1 MISESNGEVSA
12 TCSISTGRNA
22 MDDST
27 YTRNA
32 FRSAGGIRQGH
43 FLVRSGHHTAE
54 FWEKFALFQQP
65 ALASKVLSRL
75 AARLRNFEGTHVAG
89 PSQGGL
95 IACFELARL
104 LGLPAI
110 FAEKSRR
117 PERFVIQRG
126 TKLGLTDKVIVVDD
140 LVSSGKTLG
149 AVIDVVRASGA
160 KVVGAAAIIDRR
172 ATIRNPL
179 PIDVPVQ
186 SLLTLDG
193 PPTWEPAVCP
203 LCVAGKQLL
212 HPRTMS
218 PVVDD
223 DGDLWDNI

>member
-1 MISESNGEVSA
+1 
-12 TCSISTGRNA
+12 
-22 MDDST
+22 MDDAT

-65 ALASKVLSRL
+65 ALALNVLSRL
-75 AARLRNFEGTHVAG
+75 AARLRNFEATHVAG

-110 FAEKSRR
+110 FVEKSRR

-126 TKLGLTDKVIVVDD
+126 TKLGITDKVIVVDD
-140 LVSSGKTLG
+140 LVSSGETLG
-149 AVIDVVRASGA
+149 AVIEVVSASGA
-160 KVVGAAAIIDRR
+160 KVVVAAAIIDRR
-172 ATIRNPL
+172 DTIVNPF
-179 PIDVPVQ
+179 PIDVPVE
-186 SLLTLDG
+186 SLLALDG
-193 PPTWEPAVCP
+193 PPTWEARACP
-203 LCVAGKQLL
+203 LCLAGIQLL

-218 PVVDD
+218 PVI
-223 DGDLWDNI
+223 DGDTDLWDYISDAK

>member
-1 MISESNGEVSA
+1 
-12 TCSISTGRNA
+12 

-32 FRSAGGIRQGH
+32 FRSTGGIRQGH

-65 ALASKVLSRL
+65 DLASNVLSRL
-75 AARLRNFEGTHVAG
+75 ATRLRKFEATHVAG

-95 IACFELARL
+95 IVCFELARL

-110 FAEKSRR
+110 FVEKSCG

-126 TKLGLTDKVIVVDD
+126 TKLGMTDKVIVVDD

-149 AVIDVVRASGA
+149 AVIEVVRASGA
-160 KVVGAAAIIDRR
+160 KVVVAAAVIDRR
-172 ATIRNPL
+172 DTIVNPL
-179 PIDVPVQ
+179 SIDVPVE
-186 SLLTLDG
+186 SLLALEG
-193 PPTWEPAVCP
+193 PPTWEPEACP
-203 LCVAGKQLL
+203 LCVAGIQLL

-218 PVVDD
+218 PVVND
-223 DGDLWDNI
+223 DGDLWDYVRDGG